1 MWRWFL
7 KNNKLTEWC
16 NCQLVQMDFLHE
28 NYEAAEGAS
37 MPRSIIY
44 SQYLRYCRHRL
55 GNIMPMNPASFGK
68 LLRLVFTGIKTRRLG
83 TRLSQLCWH
92 GLHSIQLS
100 VLLPSVLWHC
110 WKGVRPV
117 KKQWWGAG
125 VVICLERV
133 AVLHMAQLMP
143 LPLTVSCFSKI
154 QIGFT
159 FLVPAY
165 PGSPELKGC

>member
-83 TRLSQLCWH
+83 TRLSQLYWH

-117 KKQWWGAG
+117 KNSGG
-125 VVICLERV
+125 VLAWSSVWSEMQSCIWPSWCHCHSRSLASVKSRLVLPFWYRLTRV
-133 AVLHMAQLMP
+133 
-143 LPLTVSCFSKI
+143 
-154 QIGFT
+154 
-159 FLVPAY
+159 VPN
-165 PGSPELKGC
+165 